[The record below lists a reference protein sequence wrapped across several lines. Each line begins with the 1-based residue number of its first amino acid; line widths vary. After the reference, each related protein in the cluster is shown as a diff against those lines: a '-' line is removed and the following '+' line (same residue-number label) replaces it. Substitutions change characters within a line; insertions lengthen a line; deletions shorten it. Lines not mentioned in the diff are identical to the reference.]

1 MTCLSQSIYQPSI
14 LHLLFVNYNVAE
26 FLEKVEECKIN
37 ASSKLVSKKI
47 GSTKLVKGCELV
59 SFDIVSLYTIVPLIE
74 VIEYC
79 TDLLYSKSSEV
90 VPNLDKETL
99 RLLCELCSCNV
110 LMSTQD
116 GY

>member
-1 MTCLSQSIYQPSI
+1 MPASAYHKIGEC
-14 LHLLFVNYNVAE
+14 VAE
-26 FLEKVEECKIN
+26 CLEKVEECKIN
-37 ASSKLVSKKI
+37 ASSKVISEKI
-47 GSTKLVKGCELV
+47 GSKKLMKGCELV
-59 SFDIVSLYTIVPLIE
+59 SFDVVSLYTNVSLME
-74 VIEYC
+74 AIEYC
-79 TDLLYSKSSEV
+79 TYLLYSKSSEV